1 MPYDTYTIEE
11 LRCDS
16 NKGMTLIPAFDV
28 VVSRNKTVIDLG
40 TLTDEYEPEI
50 TIHTTAADKATGEK
64 SIVAGKSVTIVD
76 TVNLDGL
83 KKVQMTA
90 YRDFGRKQKREVSLE
105 YLISETPLE
114 PFTTDTYFE
123 QYDQPTV
130 FAVKGQEIVVAS
142 KRLAD
147 ALLKLTEQRRN
158 VLFLYFFFGY
168 TDAQIGKEY
177 GRNRSTANYW
187 KLAALKQ
194 LRKEME
200 RLEHEEQEADT
211 L

>member
-76 TVNLDGL
+76 P
-83 KKVQMTA
+83 KH
-90 YRDFGRKQKREVSLE
+90 
-105 YLISETPLE
+105 
-114 PFTTDTYFE
+114 
-123 QYDQPTV
+123 
-130 FAVKGQEIVVAS
+130 
-142 KRLAD
+142 RL
-147 ALLKLTEQRRN
+147 
-158 VLFLYFFFGY
+158 
-168 TDAQIGKEY
+168 
-177 GRNRSTANYW
+177 NRSQRIPILSSTTNRPS
-187 KLAALKQ
+187 LL
-194 LRKEME
+194 
-200 RLEHEEQEADT
+200 
-211 L
+211 

>member
-76 TVNLDGL
+76 TVTLSLARDLEMIQGRGYKVEKISGVDL
-83 KKVQMTA
+83 FPGTVHVETVCLLSKKCLV
-90 YRDFGRKQKREVSLE
+90 
-105 YLISETPLE
+105 
-114 PFTTDTYFE
+114 
-123 QYDQPTV
+123 
-130 FAVKGQEIVVAS
+130 
-142 KRLAD
+142 
-147 ALLKLTEQRRN
+147 
-158 VLFLYFFFGY
+158 
-168 TDAQIGKEY
+168 
-177 GRNRSTANYW
+177 
-187 KLAALKQ
+187 
-194 LRKEME
+194 
-200 RLEHEEQEADT
+200 
-211 L
+211 

>member
-1 MPYDTYTIEE
+1 MILHLYWFLYHILIRHPRSTLPYDTYTIEE

-83 KKVQMTA
+83 KKGTN
-90 YRDFGRKQKREVSLE
+90 DCLS
-105 YLISETPLE
+105 
-114 PFTTDTYFE
+114 
-123 QYDQPTV
+123 
-130 FAVKGQEIVVAS
+130 
-142 KRLAD
+142 
-147 ALLKLTEQRRN
+147 
-158 VLFLYFFFGY
+158 
-168 TDAQIGKEY
+168 
-177 GRNRSTANYW
+177 
-187 KLAALKQ
+187 
-194 LRKEME
+194 
-200 RLEHEEQEADT
+200 
-211 L
+211 